1 MQFKSE
7 WRQEGEEGAGNQGR
21 GRGGK
26 EERKYNKRKRE
37 KEESCILPKIY
48 LIMKVY
54 LLHILI
60 TRQFTFMIIT

>member
-37 KEESCILPKIY
+37 KEKSCILPKIY

-54 LLHILI
+54 LLHVLI
-60 TRQFTFMIIT
+60 TR